1 MTGTSAPVRRTAG
14 ARVRYLARRA
24 WQMEEAVWVS
34 LYRFIFR
41 RPKVPAGATAIPY
54 HGPILTVLIVFIVLS
69 AVEIPIIDL
78 IAHPWP
84 WVRYPLMIAGIWGVT
99 WMLGLLFGFLTRP
112 HAVGPEGIRV
122 RSGAEIDIDLPWDV
136 VDRVIRSKEVVEKAP
151 KVQDDEHGRT
161 LALRMQNET
170 NLLVVLERPVVVS
183 LPTGKETIDAV
194 RLWAD
199 DADAFMSAVRTH
211 IP

>member
-1 MTGTSAPVRRTAG
+1 MIETSTPTRPTLAART
-14 ARVRYLARRA
+14 RHFARRA
-24 WQMEEAVWVS
+24 WKMEEAVWVS

-41 RPKVPAGATAIPY
+41 RPRVPAGATAIPY
-54 HGPILTVLIVFIVLS
+54 HAPVVTIMIVFIALS

-84 WVRYPLMIAGIWGVT
+84 WVRYPLLIAGIWGVT
-99 WMLGLLFGFLTRP
+99 WMVGLLFGFLTRP

-122 RSGAEIDIDLPWDV
+122 RSGAEIDIDLPWSV
-136 VDRVIRSKEVVEKAP
+136 VDRVIRSREVVEKAP
-151 KVQDDEHGRT
+151 KIQDGEHGRT

-170 NLLVVLERPVVVS
+170 NLLVVLERPVEVS
-183 LPTGKETIDAV
+183 LPTGAETIDAV
-194 RLWAD
+194 RFWAD
-199 DADAFMSAVRTH
+199 DSDAFMSAVRTH